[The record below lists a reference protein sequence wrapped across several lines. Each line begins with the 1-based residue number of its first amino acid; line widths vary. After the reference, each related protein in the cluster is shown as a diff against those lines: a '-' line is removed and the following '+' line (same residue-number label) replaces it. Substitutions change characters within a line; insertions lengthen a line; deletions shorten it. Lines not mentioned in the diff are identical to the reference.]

1 VTLRHPPK
9 PDDPVAARH
18 FPFLGWFLL
27 AAAVASLLIVFLGWH
42 IYESH
47 RFFGQIGTDFARQ
60 TEAITGIRA
69 LRWELTQAAHHVVLF
84 GDGEGRRETY
94 DDAARRLAAELDA
107 GRGLPRQAGEPTG
120 FASLAGLAEKLGA
133 TEREAMDAARAGRQ
147 EEALDLLHSR
157 QYLQG
162 TRTLCAE
169 ADAHARAVYDRLR
182 ERLRSHGRSELV
194 FFSIDVG
201 VLLFAAALWWLLGVR
216 LRTWRARAGAEL
228 SKRRDT
234 EEKLRQAQKME
245 ALGQMAA
252 GVGHDFKNVL
262 GAIIG
267 YADLALR
274 AAGQGRVDEASLKGI
289 EAAAQQ
295 GAAVT
300 GALLTFSHNTKPER
314 QPVDLC
320 ALLKD
325 TTELLRRMLP
335 APTEIAVRMELP
347 ADRCRIMGD
356 RTQLQQ
362 LLINLALNAGDAMPT
377 GGTLTIALT
386 PDEGKGGEAPDGAGS
401 GVCLT
406 VSDTGKG
413 IAPEISD
420 RIFEPFFTTKARGQ
434 STGLGL
440 AIVHAVA
447 VEHGARVAVSSV
459 PGEGAT
465 FRVCFP
471 RGHEVPAAAPVAV
484 EGSRGAVLIAS
495 RDPYEAQL
503 LVSAIGR
510 LGLVTERVADWA
522 ALVADLQQREAA
534 TVVMDAGF
542 SPLGAGDCSRT
553 LAATRASPRVLVLAE
568 RDDASVREYEDA
580 GCMVLER
587 PLALAELIRLID
599 GNRAGL

>member
-1 VTLRHPPK
+1 
-9 PDDPVAARH
+9 
-18 FPFLGWFLL
+18 
-27 AAAVASLLIVFLGWH
+27 
-42 IYESH
+42 
-47 RFFGQIGTDFARQ
+47 
-60 TEAITGIRA
+60 
-69 LRWELTQAAHHVVLF
+69 
-84 GDGEGRRETY
+84 
-94 DDAARRLAAELDA
+94 
-107 GRGLPRQAGEPTG
+107 
-120 FASLAGLAEKLGA
+120 
-133 TEREAMDAARAGRQ
+133 M
-147 EEALDLLHSR
+147 
-157 QYLQG
+157 
-162 TRTLCAE
+162 
-169 ADAHARAVYDRLR
+169 
-182 ERLRSHGRSELV
+182 
-194 FFSIDVG
+194 
-201 VLLFAAALWWLLGVR
+201 LLFAAALWWLLGVR

-434 STGLGL
+434 RTGLGL